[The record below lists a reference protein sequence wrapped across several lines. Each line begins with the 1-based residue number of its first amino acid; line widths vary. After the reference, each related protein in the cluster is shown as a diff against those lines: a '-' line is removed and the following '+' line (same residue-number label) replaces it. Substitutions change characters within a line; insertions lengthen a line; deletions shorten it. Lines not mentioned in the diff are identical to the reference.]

1 MDNNENLQVNPGT
14 EEIPEKQQYC
24 PVDLEE
30 DMADICAEEEAEV
43 VLPRE
48 EPEIRKEIPEEMPD
62 TTYRG
67 QGTGRKESPFTE
79 SPYEMPFR
87 SRVFREET
95 ENAAEDEGWDDLE
108 EFDAFPKRRR
118 KPFWKRGSFWKKVGA
133 LAGLLAIIVGC
144 CGLTAH
150 ILNTRWE
157 REMQKLECS
166 FESHFSFLEEEMRN
180 VSSNGAGHSV
190 SGTVSVAG
198 GLTAAQ
204 VYAQNAD
211 SVVMIEST
219 VVSNYYGQSS
229 TGVSAGSGF
238 IITEDG
244 YVVTNFHV
252 IEGANAV
259 SVILVDGRKFP
270 ASVIGY
276 DSTNDIAVLKIEAAG
291 LNPVTLGSSDDLIVG
306 DQVVAIGNPLGSLTS
321 TLTVGYVS
329 AKERSVST
337 DGTHMNM
344 IQTDAAINSGN
355 SGGPLFNMR
364 GEVVGI
370 TTAKYSGQS
379 SSGATI
385 EGIGFA
391 IPISDVADPIQQL
404 ITNGYIRA
412 AYMGVVVQNM
422 DESVA
427 SIYSLPVGAYV
438 ASVEDG
444 GPAAKAGIQAKDII
458 VAVDGMPIRNLTD
471 LTLALRQ
478 YEPGDEAMVTVYRA
492 GAEHTVRVVFV
503 QRPADAG

>member
-1 MDNNENLQVNPGT
+1 MENHENQQGNPNADDIRENPELQNYPNDLEKYVANFWAEEECDEVQPPEEPEMQT
-14 EEIPEKQQYC
+14 QIPEEISDTDSHGQGAWWRDFPYEKPYHSWKH
-24 PVDLEE
+24 PDEDLP
-30 DMADICAEEEAEV
+30 EEEAE
-43 VLPRE
+43 
-48 EPEIRKEIPEEMPD
+48 
-62 TTYRG
+62 
-67 QGTGRKESPFTE
+67 
-79 SPYEMPFR
+79 
-87 SRVFREET
+87 
-95 ENAAEDEGWDDLE
+95 
-108 EFDAFPKRRR
+108 EFDQFLKSLR
-118 KPFWKRGSFWKKVGA
+118 KPFWKRRSFWKKVGA
-133 LAGLLAIIVGC
+133 VAALIALMVSC
-144 CGLTAH
+144 CAVTAQ
-150 ILNTRWE
+150 ILNSHWE
-157 REMQKLECS
+157 RELRKLEQS
-166 FESHFSFLEEEMRN
+166 FQSHFNFLEEEVRN
-180 VSSNGAGHSV
+180 IASSGAGHSV
-190 SGTVSVAG
+190 SGTVSVTG

-204 VYAQNAD
+204 VYAQNVD

-238 IITEDG
+238 IITADG

-259 SVILVDGRKFP
+259 SVILVDGRKF
-270 ASVIGY
+270 AARVVGY

-291 LNPVTLGSSDDLIVG
+291 LNPVTLGSSNDLIVG

-337 DGTHMNM
+337 DGTHINM

-364 GEVVGI
+364 GEVIGI

-391 IPISDVADPIQQL
+391 IPISDVAGAIEQL
-404 ITNGYIRA
+404 VTHGYIKA

-438 ASVEDG
+438 ASVEPG
-444 GPAAKAGIQAKDII
+444 GPAEKAGIQAKDII
-458 VAVDGMPIRNLTD
+458 VAVDGVPVRNLTD

-478 YEPGDEAMVTVYRA
+478 YEPGDEATVTIFRA